1 MLEGQRTEVAVVF
14 CDLRG
19 FTAFSNKAEPEEIIA
34 VLNEYYSMLG
44 AVVTRHEGTL
54 TSFQGDGLMIILN
67 APIPCPDPALRA
79 VRMATE
85 MQENIQ
91 PLIQRWRARGYVIG
105 FGVGLAFGA
114 ATVGQIG
121 TGSRLEYTAIG
132 NVVNLA
138 ARLCASAAD
147 GEILFDVAIARE
159 VGTTLPTIALGT
171 RPLKGYD
178 QQVPVFAVKLPTLS
192 PATSAA

>member
-1 MLEGQRTEVAVVF
+1 M
-14 CDLRG
+14 
-19 FTAFSNKAEPEEIIA
+19 P
-34 VLNEYYSMLG
+34 YP
-44 AVVTRHEGTL
+44 
-54 TSFQGDGLMIILN
+54 
-67 APIPCPDPALRA
+67 APIQPCA

-132 NVVNLA
+132 NVVNWPPGCARRLQTAKSCSTSPSRGRLA
-138 ARLCASAAD
+138 PRCRRL
-147 GEILFDVAIARE
+147 R
-159 VGTTLPTIALGT
+159 LG
-171 RPLKGYD
+171 RD
-178 QQVPVFAVKLPTLS
+178 R
-192 PATSAA
+192 